1 MKRISIA
8 ISAVALA
15 LSTAVVPS
23 SAASSIADIRA
34 KCARRPPLADPVP
47 QDIERSEIRV
57 RLKTVA
63 TRLTAP
69 NWGTFNGIHRNRLFV
84 VDQDGILWSINLV
97 SGRKRI
103 FLDVSDLLV
112 PLGAFGP
119 GTYDE
124 RGFLGVAFHPD
135 YAENGLLYTYT
146 SEPATEE
153 PDFSTMPPGVPPDHQ
168 NVVREW
174 RVSNPTRSTA
184 TVRPGSRE
192 LLRVDWPQFNHNA
205 GALNFGPDGLL
216 YISMGDGG
224 GADDQDGQLFS
235 GEVVV
240 GHGRR
245 GNGQNPS
252 NPLGDILRIDP
263 LGSNSAN
270 GQYGI
275 PDDNPFVGRSGF
287 LPEIFAWGF
296 RNPFRFSFDSATGEL
311 WAGDVGQNDVEEV
324 DIVLPG
330 RNYGWRIKEGPF
342 RFCPAG
348 FGEVEDHSDGFVFE
362 FSPGTPR
369 RLVDP
374 IAYYDRDEGVA
385 VIGGFVYRGSAIPEL
400 EGHYVFGD
408 LSRSHENFNLGQL
421 LTLTEDGR
429 VVRLRALNN
438 AVLGLGQDASG
449 ELYLLVHNTGGEPFG
464 ATGKVLKIVPAKR

>member
-8 ISAVALA
+8 ISVLALA
-15 LSTAVVPS
+15 LSTAVVQ
-23 SAASSIADIRA
+23 AGASPTIAHLDNNCV
-34 KCARRPPLADPVP
+34 KRPPLEDPVP
-47 QDIERSEIRV
+47 QDIQKSGIRV

-63 TRLTAP
+63 TGLTAP
-69 NWGTFNGIHRNRLFV
+69 NWGTVDGIHSNRLFV
-84 VDQDGILWSINLV
+84 VDQDGILWSINLLT
-97 SGRKRI
+97 GGKRV

-112 PLGAFGP
+112 PLGVSGP

-135 YAENGLLYTYT
+135 YADNGLLYTYT
-146 SEPATEE
+146 SEPATKQ
-153 PDFSTMPPGVPPDHQ
+153 PDFSTMPPGVAPDHQ

-174 RVSNPTRSTA
+174 HVSNPTRWNA
-184 TVRPGSRE
+184 AAEPGSRE
-192 LLRVDWPQFNHNA
+192 LLRVDWPQFNHDA
-205 GALNFGPDGLL
+205 GALNFGPDGNL

-235 GEVVV
+235 GERVV
-240 GHGRR
+240 GHGPR

-275 PDDNPFVGRSGF
+275 PADNPFVGRKGF

-296 RNPFRFSFDSATGEL
+296 RNPFRFSFDSATGDL
-311 WAGDVGQNDVEEV
+311 WAGDVGQNDIEEV
-324 DIVLPG
+324 DIVRPR

-342 RFCPAG
+342 LFCPAR
-348 FGEVEDHSDGFVFE
+348 FREVEGESDGFVFDL
-362 FSPGTPR
+362 SPGMPR

-374 IAYYDRDEGVA
+374 VAYYDHDQGIA
-385 VIGGFVYRGSAIPEL
+385 VIGGFVYRGSAIPNL
-400 EGHYVFGD
+400 EGRYVFGD

-421 LTLTEDGR
+421 LVLTRGGR
-429 VVRLRALNN
+429 VARLRALNS

-449 ELYLLVHNTGGEPFG
+449 ELYLLVHDRGGAPFG
-464 ATGKVLKIVPAKR
+464 TTGKVLKILPAKS